1 MHLRHGV
8 DCIHGQSVWRVEGGE
23 ELLAEFICTCKK
35 RGLARQRVR
44 RKQSAKVTNDSFK
57 EWHIFILNKAIKQLF
72 ALMNFLTYIIHMERH
87 VRYYRHRVLKLS
99 FQIHDPHRI
108 QRVNQGDTPPV
119 EAGSIVDNQCDD
131 RCRTYGTYL
140 SVALLVNGN
149 SSSCAPAYCWYPR
162 YACTKA
168 SLTLSARMPHT
179 VEGDGGGYGLR
190 IAGCAG
196 CGACLPGPCT
206 SWGT

>member
-1 MHLRHGV
+1 MPWCLSMHLRHGV

-72 ALMNFLTYIIHMERH
+72 ALMSFLTYSIHMERH
-87 VRYYRHRVLKLS
+87 VRDYRHRVLKLI

-108 QRVNQGDTPPV
+108 QRVNQGDAPPV

-131 RCRTYGTYL
+131 HCRTYGTYL

-149 SSSCAPAYCWYPR
+149 SSSCAPAYCMYPLC
-162 YACTKA
+162 ACRKVC
-168 SLTLSARMPHT
+168 LTCSARMYHT
-179 VEGDGGGYGLR
+179 DEGFAGGYGLNF
-190 IAGCAG
+190 GG
-196 CGACLPGPCT
+196 GLLCL
-206 SWGT
+206 GTPRW